1 MDHSEQD
8 PLGHGAY
15 KMNAKKPTAYALMG
29 LPVHAVSQSE
39 TVEQLWLAVR
49 ERRQLFF
56 TTPNLNFAVACRQD
70 PAFRQSV
77 LSSDLVVADGMPLVW
92 AARLLGIPIPE
103 RVAGSSVFESIRT
116 TPPPDNGPRM
126 RVFFFGGQPGIAQL
140 AHERVNAGSR
150 GMESVGFLDPG
161 FGSVEEMGADP
172 IIDTLNAANADF
184 LVIALGAAKGQA
196 WIEQNRQRLN
206 ARIISHLGAVI
217 NFSAGSVRRS
227 PMWMQKFGLEWL
239 WRVREEPQLWRRY
252 SADCLALM
260 CMLLSEL
267 LPLWVFRRSVFL
279 QAPREQE
286 AEVHLKWNKDTVVLS
301 LAGDCTAS
309 VRHELDS
316 CIEKVVDSRIPL
328 RVDLGAL
335 RLIDEAALASLMRLL
350 GARRERHLP
359 VSFAGASPS
368 LNRQLH
374 WHGASYLLDS
384 AS

>member
-1 MDHSEQD
+1 
-8 PLGHGAY
+8 
-15 KMNAKKPTAYALMG
+15 MNAKKPTAYALMG
-29 LPVHAVSQSE
+29 LPVHAVNQTE

-196 WIEQNRQRLN
+196 WIQQNRRRLN
-206 ARIISHLGAVI
+206 ARVISHLGAVI
-217 NFSAGSVRRS
+217 NFSAGSLRRS
-227 PMWMQKFGLEWL
+227 PPWMQKLGLEWL
-239 WRVREEPQLWRRY
+239 WRIKEEPQLWRRY
-252 SADCLALM
+252 GADGLALM
-260 CMLLSEL
+260 GVLLSEL
-267 LPLWVFRRSVFL
+267 LPLWVFKRSGFL
-279 QAPREQE
+279 RASRVQE
-286 AEVHLKWNKDTVVLS
+286 AVVQLKWNKGTAVLS
-301 LAGDCTAS
+301 LAGDCTTS
-309 VRHELDS
+309 VRHQLDH
-316 CIEKVVDSRIPL
+316 CIEKVVDSRGPL
-328 RVDLGAL
+328 IVDLEAL
-335 RLIDEAALASLMRLL
+335 RLMDEAALASLMCLL
-350 GARRERHLP
+350 GARRMRHLP
-359 VSFAGASPS
+359 VAFSGASAS
-368 LNRQLH
+368 VKQQLH
-374 WHGASYLLDS
+374 WHGANYLLDV